1 MPSNQKTGL
10 SNQKTGP
17 SPNPKTRKTYHLCLS
32 SKEEV
37 MFRSHE
43 DFNRAYNYYALALHK
58 TGSTGLAD
66 CFMSN
71 HLHVVVQTSD
81 PDKLMYAFRNS
92 YARYFNYKYH
102 RTGRLGDKKHFCIEL
117 DGLYHILAAISYTLR
132 NPVHHGVTSTPFE
145 YPHSAANSI
154 FREALGKNAKLNLL
168 HKRNYHRFIGKQTI
182 IPEHFMMSNNGT
194 FLRRCTMDIQMV
206 ENFFTTPRAFNF
218 YMTRKSGS
226 EWIKEQENDNNNK
239 PSITLEMIEEWTG
252 AKEWTSAKDS
262 LASQSRES
270 SISRMLKNEYG
281 RNDYRK
287 ITDIDLCSK
296 IDNLITTFLKKPSIK
311 KPSIYT
317 LTLDEKEFIAKIITR
332 DHHITTNQLCRCLAM
347 RQI

>member
-1 MPSNQKTGL
+1 MSSEKPSGNILCNSDTRQF
-10 SNQKTGP
+10 
-17 SPNPKTRKTYHLCLS
+17 RKTYHICLS
-32 SKEEV
+32 SKNEV
-37 MFRSHE
+37 MFRSEE
-43 DFNRAYNYYALALHK
+43 DFNRAFNYYALALHK
-58 TGSTGLAD
+58 TDSIGLAD

-71 HLHVVVQTSD
+71 HLHIVVQTSC
-81 PDKLMYAFRNS
+81 PDRLMYAFRNS
-92 YARYFNYKYH
+92 YARYFNYKYQ
-102 RTGRLGDKKHFCIEL
+102 RTGRLGDKNHFIIEL
-117 DGLYHILAAISYTLR
+117 DGLYHTLAAISYTFR

-145 YPHSAANSI
+145 YPYSAANSI

-182 IPEHFMMSNNGT
+182 IPEHFLMSESGT
-194 FLRRCTMDIQMV
+194 FLRHCIMDIQMV

-252 AKEWTSAKDS
+252 TNNS
-262 LASQSRES
+262 LSSQSKES
-270 SISRMLKNEYG
+270 TISRMLKNEYG

-296 IDNLITTFLKKPSIK
+296 IDNLVTTYLK

-317 LTLDEKEFIAKIITR
+317 LTLSEKEFITKIITQEI
-332 DHHITTNQLCRCLAM
+332 HISTNQLCRCLAM